1 MPVSNP
7 MTNFVPGLAHLY
19 YNFCVYHQT
28 ITLPDQRKLGFA
40 LYGPAS
46 GAPLLYFHGSPSSRL
61 EPLLLQEFGH
71 DLDALLLSAHVRLI
85 AVDRPGMGLSTF
97 NPDGSF
103 LSFADDVAILAHQ
116 LFLDQC
122 PVLSWSGGGPYALA
136 VAHRCP
142 DLITKVGIIAGISHY
157 FDAPVFRQMGINK
170 WYFRM
175 AKFSPWLLQRT
186 LGVLCTKKLN
196 RPIPAKLTGFPLV
209 DYELIRDVK
218 HLNALADLTY
228 KEACRNGTTGAVYE
242 ARLYCR
248 EFGFSLADI
257 HQPVHYWWGNLD
269 SSVSIIH
276 AETVEKEISSA
287 IMHYRN
293 GEGHLSM
300 FQKGFPEA
308 LQIFLN
314 KSAVTAS

>member
-1 MPVSNP
+1 MPLSNP
-7 MTNFVPGLAHLY
+7 MTNFVQWLAHIY

-61 EPLLLQEFGH
+61 EPLLLQEFGQN
-71 DLDALLLSAHVRLI
+71 LDAMLLHSHVRLI

-97 NPDGSF
+97 NPNGSF
-103 LSFADDVAILAHQ
+103 LSFADDVKILAHQ
-116 LFLDQC
+116 LFISSC
-122 PVLSWSGGGPYALA
+122 PVLCWSGGGPYALA

-142 DLITKVGIIAGISHY
+142 ALITKVGIIAGISHY
-157 FDAPVFRQMGINK
+157 FDTTVFRQMGVNK

-175 AKFSPWLLQRT
+175 AKFSPWLLRRT
-186 LGVLCTKKLN
+186 LNILRTKTIN
-196 RPIPAKLTGFPLV
+196 RPIPLKLTGFAQV
-209 DYELIRDVK
+209 DYELIKDVK
-218 HLNALADLTY
+218 HMNTLADLTL
-228 KEACRNGTTGAVYE
+228 KEACRNGTQGAVYE

-248 EFGFSLADI
+248 ELGFSIAGI
-257 HQPVHYWWGNLD
+257 QQTVHYWWGNLD

-287 IMHYRN
+287 IMHYHK

-308 LQIFLN
+308 LHILLN
-314 KSAVTAS
+314 KSAIAAS